1 MAHHDIRLKIHHID
15 GDMTAPWE
23 YVDTFSKVGV
33 GTPMAFSPDGVGSYD
48 LASMFKAA
56 DEEGARVLK
65 DIWISMGE
73 YTDGVSFE
81 EIMNA
86 VNTGDES
93 AVATI
98 FSKKKAVPAV
108 YLRNDMV
115 LESVSPDT
123 QFRPGE
129 QVYMRINIDPDSTD
143 RVNYFGWYNTIAGD
157 AEDAEGYGLFTVIDA
172 QPMVEGQALP
182 QKLLLRYI
190 G

>member
-1 MAHHDIRLKIHHID
+1 MAIQDIRLKIHHID

-23 YVDTFSKVGV
+23 YADAFMNVGV
-33 GTPMAFSPDGVGSYD
+33 GTPMALTLEGMSSYD
-48 LASMFKAA
+48 FASLLKSM
-56 DEEGARVLK
+56 EEENKVLLK

-73 YTDGVSFE
+73 YTDGVSLD

-86 VNTGDES
+86 MNTGDES
-93 AVATI
+93 ILDASL
-98 FSKKKAVPAV
+98 SKAKAVPVV

-115 LESVSPDT
+115 VESVSDEID
-123 QFRPGE
+123 FRPGE
-129 QVYMRINIDPDSTD
+129 QIFMRAALNGGGEA
-143 RVNYFGWYNTIAGD
+143 NFGWQTTIN
-157 AEDAEGYGLFTVIDA
+157 EDAEGYGLFTVIDA

>member
-1 MAHHDIRLKIHHID
+1 MAIQDIRLKIHHID

-33 GTPMAFSPDGVGSYD
+33 GTPMAFGVGAVTSYD
-48 LASMFKAA
+48 FASLQKTMSEDDKAL
-56 DEEGARVLK
+56 LK

-73 YTDGVSFE
+73 YTDGASLD

-86 VNTGDES
+86 MNSGDES
-93 AVATI
+93 AVAAMFNKT
-98 FSKKKAVPAV
+98 KVVPAV

-115 LESVSPDT
+115 VESVSDESV
-123 QFRPGE
+123 FDPGD
-129 QVYMRINIDPDSTD
+129 QVFMHGRLNEGN
-143 RVNYFGWYNTIAGD
+143 RVAFGWTSTIAVDG
-157 AEDAEGYGLFTVIDA
+157 EGHGLFTVIDA
-172 QPMVEGQALP
+172 QPMVEGQVLP